1 MFKLFCRRLA
11 LATGLIAV
19 ASALTFALIALAP
32 GNAANF
38 LAERA
43 AGPKAT
49 HELVEKIERDLGLN
63 DPLYLRYG
71 HWVENAVRGQWGESL
86 RTGRP
91 VTEEFA
97 QRLPTT
103 VRLLAGGGVIAFF
116 LPLILGVAGAMSN
129 GGILD
134 RTLRALALVG
144 ASAPNFFV
152 GALLVLLFSV
162 KLHWLPSFGTS
173 GLLSW
178 VMPWLT
184 VGLFPTCV
192 LSRVVRVS
200 LHELM
205 SRPFTTTGFAKGY
218 SRRGVL
224 LREALPNLAVPFL
237 TTFGAQFALMIIG
250 AVVVETV
257 FAWQGVGAFFIDAIR
272 FRDFPVMQAIL
283 MTFVVFFVSVNFVV
297 DMVCMLIDPR
307 IRRSQV
313 AST

>member
-1 MFKLFCRRLA
+1 MFKLFCRRLV
-11 LATGLIAV
+11 LATGLVAV

-63 DPLYLRYG
+63 DPLYVRYA
-71 HWVENAVRGQWGESL
+71 HWVESAVRGQWGESL

-97 QRLPTT
+97 QRLPAT

-144 ASAPNFFV
+144 ASASNFFV

-173 GLLSW
+173 GLLSC

-200 LHELM
+200 LQELM

-218 SRRGVL
+218 GRRGVL

-272 FRDFPVMQAIL
+272 FRDFPAMQAIL
-283 MTFVVFFVSVNFVV
+283 MTFVVFFVSVNLVV
-297 DMVCMLIDPR
+297 DMVCVLIDPR
-307 IRRSQV
+307 IRRSQL